1 MSNVL
6 LIALN
11 VLLVGGVLAFVG
23 TLFVRLLRA
32 ALGEPETTKSDD
44 PRPNPKHR

>member
-6 LIALN
+6 LIVLN

-23 TLFVRLLRA
+23 TLLVRLLRA
-32 ALGEPETTKSDD
+32 ALGEPETTENDA
-44 PRPNPKHR
+44 PRPNPKH